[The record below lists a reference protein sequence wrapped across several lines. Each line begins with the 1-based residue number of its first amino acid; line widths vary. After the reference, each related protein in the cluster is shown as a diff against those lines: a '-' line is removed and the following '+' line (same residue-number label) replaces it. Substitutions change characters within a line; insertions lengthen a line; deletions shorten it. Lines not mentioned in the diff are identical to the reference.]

1 MWFALQALPSILPQT
16 IEIHASAHPFLRSK
30 AEALFFFYPLLF
42 HFFPMKKLIL
52 ALALPLLGATTA
64 VACTNF
70 LVGKNASTDGATMI
84 SYSADSYGMYGKLVY
99 YAAGHHHPG
108 EMRVIV
114 DGDTNHYLGQ
124 IPEAAYTYS
133 VMGNINEHGLSI
145 METTFGGREE
155 LEDGSG
161 IIDYVSLMALG
172 MQRAKT
178 AREAI
183 AVMTQLVAQ
192 YGYASSGESFSI
204 ADPNEVWIM
213 EMIGKGS
220 KEKGAVW
227 VAVRIPDDC
236 IAAHANQSRIHR
248 FNLKDK
254 QNVIYSPDVITFAR
268 EMGYYD
274 GADEDFSFSN
284 AYSPADFGAIR
295 YCETR
300 AWSFFNRFVD
310 GMEQYLDYAD
320 GRHIGQAE
328 PFPLYFKP
336 RHKLSLKDVMNAMRD
351 HYEGTPFDV
360 TKDVGA
366 GVYCAPYR
374 PTPLEW
380 EYEGKQYFNERP
392 ISTQQT
398 SYTVVAQ
405 LRSQLPVSVGC
416 VLWFGND
423 DANMVAYTPVYCCAT
438 HVPEPYAAETADDHT
453 FSWKSAFWVCNWVS
467 NMTYPRYSQLFPA
480 VEKVRN
486 ELEDGFIA
494 NQSAV
499 ENEALALLQTD
510 HAAAVKFLD
519 NYTNQCALNML
530 SRWKELGE
538 YLIVKYNDQ
547 TIKPQ
552 TTDGEYQL
560 TIDGLAVFPSR
571 PGFSQQQRAR
581 IVQETGEQ
589 YLIP

>member
-1 MWFALQALPSILPQT
+1 
-16 IEIHASAHPFLRSK
+16 
-30 AEALFFFYPLLF
+30 
-42 HFFPMKKLIL
+42 MKKHFLFL
-52 ALALPLLGATTA
+52 ASFFAGLMPIM
-64 VACTNF
+64 ACTNF

-99 YAAGHHHPG
+99 YPAGHHKPG
-108 EMRVIV
+108 TMRRIV
-114 DGDTNHYLGQ
+114 DGDTNHFMGT
-124 IPEAAYTYS
+124 IPEAPYTYS
-133 VMGNINEHGLSI
+133 VMGNINEYGLSI

-155 LEDGSG
+155 LVDKDG

-183 AVMTQLVAQ
+183 GVMTQLVAQ

-213 EMIGKGS
+213 EMIGKGG

-248 FNLKDK
+248 FDLRDK
-254 QNVIYSPDVITFAR
+254 QNVIYSPDVISFAR
-268 EMGYYD
+268 SQGYFS
-274 GADEDFSFSN
+274 GRDEDFSFSN
-284 AYSPADFGAIR
+284 AYSPADFSAIR

-310 GMEQYLDYAD
+310 GMDQYLDYAD

-360 TKDVGA
+360 TQDVGA
-366 GVYCAPYR
+366 GAYCAPYR

-380 EYEGKQYFNERP
+380 EYDGRRYFNERP

-405 LRSQLPVSVGC
+405 LRADMPAAVGC

-438 HVPEPYAAETADDHT
+438 TVPEPYAPETANDHT
-453 FSWKSAFWVCNWVS
+453 FSWKSAFWVCNWVA

-480 VEKVRN
+480 VERVRN
-486 ELEDGFIA
+486 EVEDALIA
-494 NQSAV
+494 QQPAV
-499 ENEALALLQTD
+499 EREALALLQQD
-510 HAAAVKFLD
+510 EAKGKAFLD
-519 NYTNQCALNML
+519 SYTNRCALDML
-530 SRWKELGE
+530 ARWKELGE
-538 YLIVKYNDQ
+538 YLIVKFNDQ
-547 TIKPQ
+547 AVKPQ
-552 TTDGEYQL
+552 DAQGNYRLTD
-560 TIDGLAVFPSR
+560 DGLAVFPQR
-571 PGFSQQQRAR
+571 PGFDQQQRAV
-581 IVQETGEQ
+581 IVRETGDK
-589 YLIP
+589 YLKP